1 MADQEVIKQPEE
13 ITQEE
18 KDVLFW
24 SEIET
29 KATEFTA
36 KSGRKV
42 VSFSLPDGDGG
53 HVVGYMYEPDNE
65 VYDDLCWHKL
75 TSGKDSIKEAKKHLE
90 GLVWWHESDPNMRSR
105 ENLTGAALFLLSLI
119 KISLPE
125 FKKK

>member
-1 MADQEVIKQPEE
+1 MPEEEVIQPPIEP
-13 ITQEE
+13 TQEE
-18 KDVLFW
+18 KDLAFW
-24 SEIET
+24 AELEI

-36 KSGRKV
+36 KSNRKV
-42 VSFSLPDGDGG
+42 LSFSLPDGEGG

-65 VYDDLCWHKL
+65 TYDDLCWHKL
-75 TSGKDSIKEAKKHLE
+75 ASGKDSIKEAKKYLE